1 MKTNNVPGKVS
12 RREYLGYFSYGF
24 GQCFSYGLLGSFILF
39 FYTDILGISALAAST
54 IFLIARVWDAVNDP
68 MVAGFMDTRRT
79 KSGKFKG
86 YLKFAP
92 LFVVISTILCFF
104 SPDLAIQ
111 WKVLYA
117 AITYILWGTVYTVSD
132 IPFWSVSAVIT
143 NDPQTRTS
151 LVTAANLG
159 VFAGI
164 GMVGS
169 LVPLL
174 VGLFGQ
180 ESLAD
185 GYFMAVILIMIAG
198 YAFMMFGATTIR
210 ERVEPSAGEKV
221 TMKDVFRNLLVNRH
235 LFKMLAIFFLNLFMN
250 IVNGIILYFFIY
262 NMGNE
267 GLMSIYGLMGT
278 FAALGFFLIPNL
290 TKKFRKKDL
299 LAGII
304 VLDIVVRIVFFMTGY
319 ENVPMLLVMLML
331 TQLFH
336 ASLGPVMS
344 SMIAETIEYSEVK
357 TGRRCEAITFSG
369 QTFMGKLSAAIAG
382 SLTGLILI
390 AIGYVPE
397 AAVQSPGT
405 LNGLFMVVSLLPVTG
420 GLIRLVILRYYTYT
434 EEAYKKDL
442 AVLAQR
448 RSAAV
453 KQLWRNRTESSV

>member
-185 GYFMAVILIMIAG
+185 GYFMAVILIMVAG

-405 LNGLFMVVSLLPVTG
+405 LNGLFMVVSLLPVAG

-448 RSAAV
+448 RSEAA
-453 KQLWRNRTESSV
+453 LAE

>member
-1 MKTNNVPGKVS
+1 MKTKHTAPGAVT
-12 RREYLGYFSYGF
+12 RREYLSYFSYGF

-132 IPFWSVSAVIT
+132 IPFWSISAVIT
-143 NDPQTRTS
+143 NDPQTRTN

-180 ESLAD
+180 GSLAT
-185 GYFMAVILIMIAG
+185 GYFVAVIIIMLAG
-198 YAFMMFGATTIR
+198 YGFMMFGHSTIR

-221 TMKDVFRNLLVNRH
+221 TMKDVFKNLMVNRH

-267 GLMSIYGLMGT
+267 NLMSIYGLMGT

-290 TKKFRKKDL
+290 TKKYRKKDL
-299 LAGII
+299 LAAII
-304 VLDIVVRIVFFMTGY
+304 VLDIIVRIVFYFTGY
-319 ENVPMLLVMLML
+319 QNVTMLLVMLML

-369 QTFMGKLSAAIAG
+369 QTFMGKLSAAVAG

-397 AAVQSPGT
+397 AAVQSEQT
-405 LNGLFMVVSLLPVTG
+405 LNGLFMVVSLLPVAG
-420 GLIRLVILRYYTYT
+420 GLIRLAILRYYTYT
-434 EEAYKKDL
+434 EEAYKNDL
-442 AVLAQR
+442 AVLAAR
-448 RSAAV
+448 RNPA
-453 KQLWRNRTESSV
+453 

>member
-1 MKTNNVPGKVS
+1 MNNPSTVSMPGVS
-12 RREYLGYFSYGF
+12 RREYFGYFSYGF

-79 KSGKFKG
+79 KTGKFKG

-104 SPDLAIQ
+104 KPDLAMQ

-132 IPFWSVSAVIT
+132 IPFWSISAVISD
-143 NDPQTRTS
+143 DPQNRTN

-164 GMVGS
+164 GIVGS

-174 VGLFGQ
+174 VGLFGKGD
-180 ESLAD
+180 LAN
-185 GYFMAVILIMIAG
+185 GYFMAVVVIMLIG
-198 YAFMMFGATTIR
+198 YGFMMFGHSTIK
-210 ERVEPSAGEKV
+210 ERVEPSQGEKIA
-221 TMKDVFRNLLVNRH
+221 MKDVFKNLLVNKH

-262 NMGNE
+262 NMKNE
-267 GLMSIYGLMGT
+267 GLMSVYGLMGT
-278 FAALGFFLIPNL
+278 AAALGFFLIPAL
-290 TKKFRKKDL
+290 TKRFQKKKIL
-299 LAGII
+299 TGII
-304 VLDIVVRIVFFMTGY
+304 LADIVVRVAFFVMGY
-319 ENVPMLLVMLML
+319 ENVGVLLVMLML

-357 TGRRCEAITFSG
+357 TGKRCEAITFSG

-397 AAVQSPGT
+397 APVQSETT
-405 LNGLFMVVSLLPVTG
+405 LNGLFLVISLLPIAG
-420 GLIRLVILRYYTYT
+420 GLIRLAILKFYTYDEKAYHADLRIL
-434 EEAYKKDL
+434 EERRARL
-442 AVLAQR
+442 A
-448 RSAAV
+448 SAT
-453 KQLWRNRTESSV
+453 Q

>member
-174 VGLFGQ
+174 VGLFGH

-319 ENVPMLLVMLML
+319 ENVPVLLVMLML

-405 LNGLFMVVSLLPVTG
+405 LNGLFMVVSLLPVAG

-448 RSAAV
+448 RSEAA
-453 KQLWRNRTESSV
+453 LAE

>member
-1 MKTNNVPGKVS
+1 MKTKHTAPGAVT

-132 IPFWSVSAVIT
+132 IPFWSISAVIT
-143 NDPQTRTS
+143 NDPQTRTN

-180 ESLAD
+180 GSLAT
-185 GYFMAVILIMIAG
+185 GYFVAVIIIMLAG
-198 YAFMMFGATTIR
+198 YGFMMFGHSTIR

-221 TMKDVFRNLLVNRH
+221 TMKDVFKNLMVNRH

-267 GLMSIYGLMGT
+267 NLMSIYGLMGT

-299 LAGII
+299 LAAII
-304 VLDIVVRIVFFMTGY
+304 MLDIIVRIVFYFTGY
-319 ENVPMLLVMLML
+319 QNVTMLLVMLML

-369 QTFMGKLSAAIAG
+369 QTFMGKLSAAVAG

-397 AAVQSPGT
+397 AAVQSEQT
-405 LNGLFMVVSLLPVTG
+405 LNGLFMVVSLLPVAG
-420 GLIRLVILRYYTYT
+420 GLIRLAILRYYTYT
-434 EEAYKKDL
+434 EEAYKNDL
-442 AVLAQR
+442 AVLAAR
-448 RSAAV
+448 RNPA
-453 KQLWRNRTESSV
+453 

>member
-1 MKTNNVPGKVS
+1 MKTKHTAPGAVT

-132 IPFWSVSAVIT
+132 IPFWSISAVIT
-143 NDPQTRTS
+143 NDPQTRTN

-180 ESLAD
+180 GSLAT
-185 GYFMAVILIMIAG
+185 GYFVAVIIIMLAG
-198 YAFMMFGATTIR
+198 YGCMMFGHSTIR

-221 TMKDVFRNLLVNRH
+221 TMKDVFKNLMVNRH

-267 GLMSIYGLMGT
+267 NLMSIYGLMGT

-299 LAGII
+299 LAAII
-304 VLDIVVRIVFFMTGY
+304 VLDIIVRIVFYFTGY
-319 ENVPMLLVMLML
+319 QNVTMLLVMLML

-369 QTFMGKLSAAIAG
+369 QTFMGKLSAAVAG

-397 AAVQSPGT
+397 AAVQSEQT
-405 LNGLFMVVSLLPVTG
+405 LNGLFMVVSLLPVAG
-420 GLIRLVILRYYTYT
+420 GLIRLAILRYYTYT
-434 EEAYKKDL
+434 EEAYKNDL
-442 AVLAQR
+442 AVLAAR
-448 RSAAV
+448 RNPA
-453 KQLWRNRTESSV
+453 

>member
-54 IFLIARVWDAVNDP
+54 IFLIARIWDAVNDP

-132 IPFWSVSAVIT
+132 IPYWSVSAVIT

-405 LNGLFMVVSLLPVTG
+405 LNGLFMVVSLLPVAG

-448 RSAAV
+448 RSEAA
-453 KQLWRNRTESSV
+453 LAE

>member
-1 MKTNNVPGKVS
+1 MKTKHTAPGAVT

-132 IPFWSVSAVIT
+132 IPFWSISAVIT
-143 NDPQTRTS
+143 NDPQTRTN

-180 ESLAD
+180 GSLAT
-185 GYFMAVILIMIAG
+185 GYFVAVIIIMLAG
-198 YAFMMFGATTIR
+198 YGFMMFGHSTIR

-221 TMKDVFRNLLVNRH
+221 TMKDVFKNLMVNRH

-267 GLMSIYGLMGT
+267 NLMSIYGLMGT

-290 TKKFRKKDL
+290 TKKYRKKDL
-299 LAGII
+299 LAAII
-304 VLDIVVRIVFFMTGY
+304 VLDIIVRIVFYFTGY
-319 ENVPMLLVMLML
+319 QNVTMLLVMLML

-369 QTFMGKLSAAIAG
+369 QTFMGKLSAAVAG

-397 AAVQSPGT
+397 AAVQSEQT
-405 LNGLFMVVSLLPVTG
+405 LNGLFMVVSLLPVAG
-420 GLIRLVILRYYTYT
+420 GLIRLAILRYYTYT
-434 EEAYKKDL
+434 EEAYKNDL
-442 AVLAQR
+442 AVLAAR
-448 RSAAV
+448 RNPA
-453 KQLWRNRTESSV
+453 

>member
-54 IFLIARVWDAVNDP
+54 IFLIARVLDAVNDP

-185 GYFMAVILIMIAG
+185 GYFMAVILIMVAG
-198 YAFMMFGATTIR
+198 YAFMLFGATTIR

-405 LNGLFMVVSLLPVTG
+405 LNGLFMVVSLLPVAG

-434 EEAYKKDL
+434 EEAYRKDL

-448 RSAAV
+448 RSEAA
-453 KQLWRNRTESSV
+453 LAE

>member
-1 MKTNNVPGKVS
+1 MKTKHTAPGAVT

-104 SPDLAIQ
+104 YPDLAIQ

-132 IPFWSVSAVIT
+132 IPFWSISAVIT
-143 NDPQTRTS
+143 NDPQTRTN

-180 ESLAD
+180 GSLAT
-185 GYFMAVILIMIAG
+185 GYFVAVIIIMLAG
-198 YAFMMFGATTIR
+198 YGFMMFGHSTIR

-221 TMKDVFRNLLVNRH
+221 TMKDVFKNLMVNRH

-267 GLMSIYGLMGT
+267 NLMSIYGLMGT

-299 LAGII
+299 LAAII
-304 VLDIVVRIVFFMTGY
+304 VLDIIVRIVFYFTGY
-319 ENVPMLLVMLML
+319 QNVTMLLVMLML

-369 QTFMGKLSAAIAG
+369 QTFMGKLSAAVAG

-397 AAVQSPGT
+397 AAVQSEQT
-405 LNGLFMVVSLLPVTG
+405 LNGLFMVVSLLPVAG
-420 GLIRLVILRYYTYT
+420 GLIRLAILRYYTYT
-434 EEAYKKDL
+434 EEAYKNDL
-442 AVLAQR
+442 AVLAAR
-448 RSAAV
+448 RNPA
-453 KQLWRNRTESSV
+453 

>member
-54 IFLIARVWDAVNDP
+54 IFLIARIWDAVNDP

-405 LNGLFMVVSLLPVTG
+405 LNGLFMVVSLLPVAG

-434 EEAYKKDL
+434 EEAYRKDL

-448 RSAAV
+448 RSEAA
-453 KQLWRNRTESSV
+453 LAE

>member
-405 LNGLFMVVSLLPVTG
+405 LNGLFMVVSLLPVAG

-434 EEAYKKDL
+434 EEA
-442 AVLAQR
+442 
-448 RSAAV
+448 
-453 KQLWRNRTESSV
+453 

>member
-174 VGLFGQ
+174 VGLFGH

-397 AAVQSPGT
+397 ATVQSPGT
-405 LNGLFMVVSLLPVTG
+405 LNGLFMVVSLLPVAG

-448 RSAAV
+448 RSEAA
-453 KQLWRNRTESSV
+453 LAE

>member
-185 GYFMAVILIMIAG
+185 GYFIAVILIMIAG

-405 LNGLFMVVSLLPVTG
+405 LNGLFMVVSLLPVAG

-448 RSAAV
+448 RSAAA
-453 KQLWRNRTESSV
+453 LAE

>member
-390 AIGYVPE
+390 AIGYMPE

-405 LNGLFMVVSLLPVTG
+405 LNGLFMVVSLLPVAG

-434 EEAYKKDL
+434 EEAY
-442 AVLAQR
+442 
-448 RSAAV
+448 
-453 KQLWRNRTESSV
+453 

>member
-185 GYFMAVILIMIAG
+185 GYFIAVILIMIAG

-405 LNGLFMVVSLLPVTG
+405 LNGLFMVVSLLPVAG

-434 EEAYKKDL
+434 EEAYRKEL

-448 RSAAV
+448 RSEAA
-453 KQLWRNRTESSV
+453 LAE

>member
-54 IFLIARVWDAVNDP
+54 IFLIARIWDAVNDP

-198 YAFMMFGATTIR
+198 YAFMMFGANTIR

-405 LNGLFMVVSLLPVTG
+405 LNGLFMVVSLLPVAG

-448 RSAAV
+448 RSAAA
-453 KQLWRNRTESSV
+453 LAE

>member
-185 GYFMAVILIMIAG
+185 GYFMAVILIMVAG

-405 LNGLFMVVSLLPVTG
+405 LNGLFMVVSLLPVAG

-434 EEAYKKDL
+434 EEAYRKDL

-448 RSAAV
+448 RSEAA
-453 KQLWRNRTESSV
+453 LAE

>member
-54 IFLIARVWDAVNDP
+54 IFLLARVWDAVNDP

-405 LNGLFMVVSLLPVTG
+405 LNGLFMVVSLLPVAG

-448 RSAAV
+448 RSAAA
-453 KQLWRNRTESSV
+453 LAE

>member
-185 GYFMAVILIMIAG
+185 GYFMAVILIMVAG

-319 ENVPMLLVMLML
+319 ENVPMLLVMLIL

-397 AAVQSPGT
+397 ATVQSPGT
-405 LNGLFMVVSLLPVTG
+405 LNGLFMVVSLLPVAG

-434 EEAYKKDL
+434 EEAYRKDL

-448 RSAAV
+448 RSEAA
-453 KQLWRNRTESSV
+453 LAE

>member
-405 LNGLFMVVSLLPVTG
+405 LNGLFMVVSLLPVAG

-448 RSAAV
+448 RSAAA
-453 KQLWRNRTESSV
+453 LAE

>member
-54 IFLIARVWDAVNDP
+54 IFLIARIWDAVNDP

-390 AIGYVPE
+390 AIGYMPE

-405 LNGLFMVVSLLPVTG
+405 LNGLFMVVSLLPVAG

-448 RSAAV
+448 RSEAA
-453 KQLWRNRTESSV
+453 LAE

>member
-185 GYFMAVILIMIAG
+185 GYFMAVILIMVAG

-250 IVNGIILYFFIY
+250 LVNGIILYFFIY

-405 LNGLFMVVSLLPVTG
+405 LNGLFMVVSLLPVAG

-434 EEAYKKDL
+434 EEAYRKDL

-448 RSAAV
+448 RSEAA
-453 KQLWRNRTESSV
+453 LAE

>member
-390 AIGYVPE
+390 AIGYMPE

-405 LNGLFMVVSLLPVTG
+405 LNGLFMVVSLLPVAG

-448 RSAAV
+448 RSEAA
-453 KQLWRNRTESSV
+453 LAE

>member
-1 MKTNNVPGKVS
+1 MKTNNIPGKVS

-405 LNGLFMVVSLLPVTG
+405 LNGLFMVVSLLPVAG

-448 RSAAV
+448 RSAAA
-453 KQLWRNRTESSV
+453 LAG

>member
-221 TMKDVFRNLLVNRH
+221 TMKDVFCNLLVNRH

-405 LNGLFMVVSLLPVTG
+405 LNGLFMVVSLLPVAG

-434 EEAYKKDL
+434 EEAYRKDL

-448 RSAAV
+448 RSEAA
-453 KQLWRNRTESSV
+453 LAE

>member
-54 IFLIARVWDAVNDP
+54 IFLLARVWDAVNDP

-235 LFKMLAIFFLNLFMN
+235 LFKMLAFFFLNLFMN

-405 LNGLFMVVSLLPVTG
+405 LNGLFMVVSLLPVAG

-448 RSAAV
+448 RSAAA
-453 KQLWRNRTESSV
+453 LAE

>member
-290 TKKFRKKDL
+290 TKRFRKKDL

-304 VLDIVVRIVFFMTGY
+304 VLDVVVRIVFFMTGY

-405 LNGLFMVVSLLPVTG
+405 LNGLFMVVSLLPVAG

-448 RSAAV
+448 RSEAA
-453 KQLWRNRTESSV
+453 LAE

>member
-185 GYFMAVILIMIAG
+185 GYFIAVILIMIAG

-357 TGRRCEAITFSG
+357 TGWRCEAITFSG

-405 LNGLFMVVSLLPVTG
+405 LNGLFMVVSLLPVAG

-434 EEAYKKDL
+434 EEAYRKDL

-448 RSAAV
+448 RSEAA
-453 KQLWRNRTESSV
+453 LAE

>member
-185 GYFMAVILIMIAG
+185 GYFMAVILIMVAG

-405 LNGLFMVVSLLPVTG
+405 LNGLFMVVSLLPVAG
-420 GLIRLVILRYYTYT
+420 GLIRLVILR
-434 EEAYKKDL
+434 
-442 AVLAQR
+442 
-448 RSAAV
+448 
-453 KQLWRNRTESSV
+453 

>member
-132 IPFWSVSAVIT
+132 IPYWSVSAVIT

-405 LNGLFMVVSLLPVTG
+405 LNGLFMVVSLLPVAG

-434 EEAYKKDL
+434 EEAYRKDL

-448 RSAAV
+448 RSEAA
-453 KQLWRNRTESSV
+453 LAE

>member
-1 MKTNNVPGKVS
+1 MKTNNIPGKVS

-185 GYFMAVILIMIAG
+185 GYFMAVILIMVAG

-405 LNGLFMVVSLLPVTG
+405 LNGLFMVVSLLPVAG

-434 EEAYKKDL
+434 EEAYRKDL

-448 RSAAV
+448 RSEAA
-453 KQLWRNRTESSV
+453 LAE

>member
-54 IFLIARVWDAVNDP
+54 IFLIARIWDAVNDP

-185 GYFMAVILIMIAG
+185 GYFMAVILIMVAG

-405 LNGLFMVVSLLPVTG
+405 LNGLFMVVSLLPVAG

-448 RSAAV
+448 RSAAA
-453 KQLWRNRTESSV
+453 LAE

>member
-12 RREYLGYFSYGF
+12 RSEYLGYFSYGF

-198 YAFMMFGATTIR
+198 YAFMMFGANTIR

-319 ENVPMLLVMLML
+319 ENVPILLGMLML

-405 LNGLFMVVSLLPVTG
+405 LNGLFMVVSLLPVAG

-448 RSAAV
+448 RSAAA
-453 KQLWRNRTESSV
+453 LAE

>member
-1 MKTNNVPGKVS
+1 MKTKHTAPGAVT

-132 IPFWSVSAVIT
+132 IPFWSISAVIT
-143 NDPQTRTS
+143 NDPQTRTN

-180 ESLAD
+180 GSLAT
-185 GYFMAVILIMIAG
+185 GYFVAVIIIMLAG
-198 YAFMMFGATTIR
+198 YGFMMFGHSTIR

-221 TMKDVFRNLLVNRH
+221 TMKDVFKNLMVNRH

-267 GLMSIYGLMGT
+267 NLMSIYGLMGT

-299 LAGII
+299 LAAII
-304 VLDIVVRIVFFMTGY
+304 MLDIIVRIVFYFTGY
-319 ENVPMLLVMLML
+319 QNVTMLLVMLML

-369 QTFMGKLSAAIAG
+369 QTFMGKLSAAVAG

-397 AAVQSPGT
+397 AAVQSEQT
-405 LNGLFMVVSLLPVTG
+405 LKGLFMVVSLLPVAG
-420 GLIRLVILRYYTYT
+420 GLIRLAILRYYTYT
-434 EEAYKKDL
+434 EEAYKNDL
-442 AVLAQR
+442 AVLAAR
-448 RSAAV
+448 RNPA
-453 KQLWRNRTESSV
+453 

>member
-54 IFLIARVWDAVNDP
+54 IFLIARIWDAVNDP

-405 LNGLFMVVSLLPVTG
+405 LNGLFMVVSLLPVAG

-448 RSAAV
+448 RSEAA
-453 KQLWRNRTESSV
+453 LAE